1 MGAFAVKDVMRSPR
15 AKAAVRFALD
25 EDLGNASALA
35 FPRWLDATSEALVD
49 PDAVATGEIYPKGK
63 GCVVA
68 GATVAR
74 SRPSI
79 IFSTAATD
87 GAHFSESESSA

>member
-25 EDLGNASALA
+25 EDLGSASALA

-49 PDAVATGEIYPKGK
+49 PDAVATGEIYPKGR

-74 SRPSI
+74 AVLKAVDPRI
-79 IFSTAATD
+79 QVRKI
-87 GAHFSESESSA
+87 GRAHV